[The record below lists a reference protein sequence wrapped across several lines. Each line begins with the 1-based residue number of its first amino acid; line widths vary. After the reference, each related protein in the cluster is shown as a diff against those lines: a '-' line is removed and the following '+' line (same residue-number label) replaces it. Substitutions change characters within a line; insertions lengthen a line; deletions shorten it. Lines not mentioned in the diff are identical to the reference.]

1 MTLALK
7 VKFLNNT
14 QCINIY
20 DKDKRT
26 QLKNDL
32 KTLQDNNCPFL
43 VKFYGAFFYDGTVK
57 LVLEHMDLGSLDK
70 VIDKIKFKKPP
81 CIPEPILSKITQE
94 VI

>member
-7 VKFLNNT
+7 VKKYIIK
-14 QCINIY
+14 CINIY

-43 VKFYGAFFYDGTVK
+43 VRFYGAFFYEGTVK
-57 LVLEHMDLGSLDK
+57 LVLEFMDLGSLG
-70 VIDKIKFKKPP
+70 IA
-81 CIPEPILSKITQE
+81 C
-94 VI
+94 